1 MKTILLILFL
11 ALNLNAQKKSKEEY
25 YNTGPNLDSLKR
37 MYNAYVSD
45 PFKKP
50 QSLKY
55 LSFNFYAYNELQ
67 KVIEPKEKAQLF
79 AYLETNYFRELC
91 IAGNAKNKRL
101 KIDRSDV
108 NCSTFAIR
116 ISNYAD
122 KYIPKYNDDKR
133 SKINP
138 PVEFDFKNDTY
149 TIKKETYSV
158 KTGASVHQSHKKSES
173 KSATKVQ
180 SNQ

>member
-1 MKTILLILFL
+1 MKTIVLILL
-11 ALNLNAQKKSKEEY
+11 VALNVNAQNNSKEEY
-25 YNTGPNLDSLKR
+25 HSTGPNLDSLKR

-45 PFKKP
+45 PVKKP

-67 KVIEPKEKAQLF
+67 KVIEPKEKAQLL
-79 AYLETNYFRELC
+79 AYLEINYFRDLC
-91 IAGNAKNKRL
+91 VAGNAKNKRL
-101 KIDRSDV
+101 KIDRSDI
-108 NCSTFAIR
+108 NCSTYAIR

-122 KYIPKYNDDKR
+122 KYIPKYLDDKR

-158 KTGASVHQSHKKSES
+158 KTGDSVHQRHKKTES
-173 KSATKVQ
+173 KPASRVQ